1 MSRSKLLALQ
11 LLVAVV
17 ALLVWHLGSTVPLG
31 LGADG
36 KPFFL
41 LPKFFFS
48 TPLDVLARV
57 WTMFASGEV
66 YRHLAITLVEAML
79 AFAIGALAGIVI
91 GFWFARKPLVAAVF
105 DPYVKMM
112 NALPR
117 VVLAPIF
124 ALWFGLGIWSK
135 VWLGVTLVFFIVFF
149 NVYQGVREVSPV
161 VLSNARMLG
170 MNERQLLR
178 HVYWPAA
185 LAWVFSSLHT
195 SVGFAV
201 VGAVVGEYLGSSAG
215 LGYLIHQAEGVFDVT
230 GVFAGMLIL
239 MVFVMA
245 IDFVVTLVEKPL
257 LVWKPGETK
266 TV

>member
-1 MSRSKLLALQ
+1 MSRPKLLALQ
-11 LLVAVV
+11 LFVAVV

>member
-1 MSRSKLLALQ
+1 VNRARLIALQ
-11 LLVAVV
+11 VGVGIAALAIWHVLTVYPVV
-17 ALLVWHLGSTVPLG
+17 GNPRNIQ
-31 LGADG
+31 
-36 KPFFL
+36 
-41 LPKFFFS
+41 FFFS

-57 WTMFASGEV
+57 WTEFASGEIW
-66 YRHLAITLVEAML
+66 RHLWITLLETVL
-79 AFAIGALAGIVI
+79 AFLFGAAGGILF
-91 GFWFARKPLVAAVF
+91 GFLFARRELLAAVF
-105 DPYVKMM
+105 DPYIKAA

-135 VWLGVTLVFFIVFF
+135 VALGFTLVFFIVFF

-161 VLSNARMLG
+161 VLANARMLG

-185 LAWVFSSLHT
+185 LTWMFSSLHT
-195 SVGFAV
+195 SVGFAL

-215 LGYLIHQAEGVFDVT
+215 LGYKIQQAEGVFDVT

-239 MVFVMA
+239 AAFVIV
-245 IDFVVTLVEKPL
+245 IDAVVTAIENRL
-257 LVWKPGETK
+257 LAWRPAPST
-266 TV
+266 TAQT